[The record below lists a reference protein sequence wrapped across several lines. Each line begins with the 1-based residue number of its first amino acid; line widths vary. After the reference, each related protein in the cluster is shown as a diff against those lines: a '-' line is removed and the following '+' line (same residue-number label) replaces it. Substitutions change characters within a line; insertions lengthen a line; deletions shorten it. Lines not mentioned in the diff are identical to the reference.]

1 MYSVTNI
8 DFDYWCRITFE
19 NNKSKEFKIE
29 CSNDFGE
36 KFIEKYLTFKYSN
49 KSYKINVIYEYSN
62 DKTYTVKKKF
72 SLLRLYW
79 LKFRGSLSLAIE
91 EMFI

>member
-1 MYSVTNI
+1 MYKITNI
-8 DFDYWCRITFE
+8 YFDYWCKITFE
-19 NNKSKEFKIE
+19 NSKGKLFEIE

-36 KFIEKYLTFKYSN
+36 KFITKYIKFKYSN

-62 DKTYTVKKKF
+62 DETYTIEKKF

-79 LKFRGSLSLAIE
+79 LKFRGFLSLATE
-91 EMFI
+91 NLFI

>member
-1 MYSVTNI
+1 MYNITNI
-8 DFDYWCRITFE
+8 YFDYWCKITFE
-19 NNKSKEFKIE
+19 NNNGKLFEIE

-36 KFIEKYLTFKYSN
+36 KLIKKYLTFKYSN
-49 KSYKINVIYEYSN
+49 KSYKINAIYKYSN
-62 DKTYTVKKKF
+62 DETYTVEKKF
-72 SLLRLYW
+72 SLIRLCW